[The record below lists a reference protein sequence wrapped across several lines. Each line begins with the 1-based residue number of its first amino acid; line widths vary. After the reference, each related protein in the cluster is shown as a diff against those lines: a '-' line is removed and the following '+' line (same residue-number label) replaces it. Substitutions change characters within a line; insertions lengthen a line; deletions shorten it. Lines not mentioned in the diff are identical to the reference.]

1 MYIFDLIVVIMEKK
15 LEEQTDAI
23 KRLEQN
29 IKKMHKKN
37 IRGVFLENE
46 LITHSQND
54 LLTNVAKLQETLD
67 AFVYESRQKIIGLK
81 REISIL
87 TQLFIHGDD
96 IKTYDLSTTFP
107 EAYNRIIELEK
118 VRATAKSFY
127 ESSDD
132 SESNIEMDIIKNKE
146 I

>member
-1 MYIFDLIVVIMEKK
+1 MEKK

>member
-1 MYIFDLIVVIMEKK
+1 MYCIMEKK
-15 LEEQTDAI
+15 LEEQTKAI
-23 KRLEQN
+23 KHLEDV

-37 IRGVFLENE
+37 IRGVFIENE

-54 LLTNVAKLQETLD
+54 LLTNVSKLQETLD
-67 AFVYESRQKIIGLK
+67 AFVYESRQKIKGLK

-107 EAYNRIIELEK
+107 EAYDRIIELEK
-118 VRATAKSFY
+118 LRATTKTFY
-127 ESSDD
+127 ESSEE
-132 SESNIEMDIIKNKE
+132 SETNIEMDLLKNKDL
-146 I
+146 

>member
-1 MYIFDLIVVIMEKK
+1 MYCIMEKK
-15 LEEQTDAI
+15 LEEQTKAI
-23 KRLEQN
+23 KHLEDV

-37 IRGVFLENE
+37 IRGVFMENE

-54 LLTNVAKLQETLD
+54 LLTNVSKLQETLD
-67 AFVYESRQKIIGLK
+67 AFVYESRQKINGLK

-107 EAYNRIIELEK
+107 EAYDRIIELEK
-118 VRATAKSFY
+118 LRATTKTFY
-127 ESSDD
+127 ESSEE
-132 SESNIEMDIIKNKE
+132 SETNIEMDLLKNKDL
-146 I
+146 

>member
-1 MYIFDLIVVIMEKK
+1 M
-15 LEEQTDAI
+15 EEQTNAI
-23 KRLEQN
+23 KRLEQS

-132 SESNIEMDIIKNKE
+132 SEFNIEMDVLKNKE

>member
-1 MYIFDLIVVIMEKK
+1 M
-15 LEEQTDAI
+15 EEQTNAI
-23 KRLEQN
+23 KRLEQS

-118 VRATAKSFY
+118 VRATTKTFY
-127 ESSDD
+127 ESSEE
-132 SESNIEMDIIKNKE
+132 SETNIEMDLLKDKDL
-146 I
+146 

>member
-1 MYIFDLIVVIMEKK
+1 MEKK
-15 LEEQTDAI
+15 LEEQTKAI
-23 KRLEQN
+23 KHLEDV

-37 IRGVFLENE
+37 IRGVFIENE

-54 LLTNVAKLQETLD
+54 LLTNVSKLQETLD
-67 AFVYESRQKIIGLK
+67 AFVYESRGLK

-107 EAYNRIIELEK
+107 EAYDRIIELEK
-118 VRATAKSFY
+118 LRATTKTFY
-127 ESSDD
+127 ESSEE
-132 SESNIEMDIIKNKE
+132 SETNIEMDLLKNKDL
-146 I
+146 

>member
-1 MYIFDLIVVIMEKK
+1 MEKK
-15 LEEQTDAI
+15 LEEQTKAI
-23 KRLEQN
+23 KHLEDV
-29 IKKMHKKN
+29 IKKMHKRN
-37 IRGVFLENE
+37 IRGVFMENE

-54 LLTNVAKLQETLD
+54 LLTNVSKLQETLD
-67 AFVYESRQKIIGLK
+67 AFVYESRQKIKGLK

-107 EAYNRIIELEK
+107 EAYDRIIELEK
-118 VRATAKSFY
+118 LRATTKTFY
-127 ESSDD
+127 ESSEE
-132 SESNIEMDIIKNKE
+132 SETNIEMDIIKNKE

>member
-1 MYIFDLIVVIMEKK
+1 M
-15 LEEQTDAI
+15 EEQTNAI
-23 KRLEQN
+23 KRLEQS

-132 SESNIEMDIIKNKE
+132 SESNIEMDVLKNKE

>member
-1 MYIFDLIVVIMEKK
+1 MEKK
-15 LEEQTDAI
+15 LEEQTKAI
-23 KRLEQN
+23 KHLEDV

-37 IRGVFLENE
+37 IRGVFIENE

-54 LLTNVAKLQETLD
+54 LLTNVSKLQETLD
-67 AFVYESRQKIIGLK
+67 AFVYESRQKIKGLK

-107 EAYNRIIELEK
+107 EAYDRIIELEK
-118 VRATAKSFY
+118 LRATTKTFY
-127 ESSDD
+127 ESSEE
-132 SESNIEMDIIKNKE
+132 SETNIEMDLLKNKDL
-146 I
+146 

>member
-1 MYIFDLIVVIMEKK
+1 M
-15 LEEQTDAI
+15 EEQTNAI
-23 KRLEQN
+23 KRLEQS

-67 AFVYESRQKIIGLK
+67 AFVYESRQKINGLK

-132 SESNIEMDIIKNKE
+132 SESNIEMDVLKNKE

>member
-1 MYIFDLIVVIMEKK
+1 MYCIMEKK
-15 LEEQTDAI
+15 LEEQTKAI
-23 KRLEQN
+23 KHLEDV

-37 IRGVFLENE
+37 IRGVFMENE

-54 LLTNVAKLQETLD
+54 LLTNVSKLQETLD
-67 AFVYESRQKIIGLK
+67 AFVYESRQKIKGLK

-107 EAYNRIIELEK
+107 EAYDRIIELEK
-118 VRATAKSFY
+118 LRATTKTFY
-127 ESSDD
+127 ESSEE
-132 SESNIEMDIIKNKE
+132 SETNIEMDLLKNKDL
-146 I
+146 

>member
-1 MYIFDLIVVIMEKK
+1 M
-15 LEEQTDAI
+15 EEQTNAI
-23 KRLEQN
+23 KRLEQS

-132 SESNIEMDIIKNKE
+132 SESNIEMEVIKNKE

>member
-1 MYIFDLIVVIMEKK
+1 M
-15 LEEQTDAI
+15 EEQTNAI
-23 KRLEQN
+23 KRLEQS

-67 AFVYESRQKIIGLK
+67 AFVYESRQKINGLK

-87 TQLFIHGDD
+87 TQLFIHGED

-107 EAYNRIIELEK
+107 EAYERIIELEK
-118 VRATAKSFY
+118 VRATTKYFY

-132 SESNIEMDIIKNKE
+132 SETNIEMDIIKNKE